1 MELLEKRFYY
11 LELLHLYE
19 ELLSSTQKEVLED
32 YLQFDLS
39 ITEIAENRSTSRAA
53 VEDAIKKGIKKL
65 DEFETK
71 LSLKSKK
78 ETILLNLKSLK
89 DKCGDN
95 DEIKNIE
102 EVIK

>member
-53 VEDAIKKGIKKL
+53 VEDAIKKGMKKL

-78 ETILLNLKSLK
+78 ETILFNLKSLK

-95 DEIKNIE
+95 EEIKNIE